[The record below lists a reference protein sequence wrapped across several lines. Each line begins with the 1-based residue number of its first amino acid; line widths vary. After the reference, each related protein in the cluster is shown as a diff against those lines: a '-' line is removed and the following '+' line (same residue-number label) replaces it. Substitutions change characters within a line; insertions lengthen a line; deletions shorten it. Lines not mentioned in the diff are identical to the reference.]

1 MKIVGRYIASVYLR
15 MLWLCIGAF
24 LAIYLV
30 IHFLEKIGRF
40 TAAHGAP
47 SSIILYFICKVPE
60 VIVQVIPMAVL
71 MATLLTLGLLSKSSE
86 ITAMRS
92 CGMSLPRIVAPILG
106 LALAASLLTFV
117 LGEFIVPRST
127 ERMKYIE
134 EVQIA
139 KKSPNTFFRQSNI
152 WYREAFLILRAH
164 LFDPPT
170 STLRGVTIW
179 LMGPGMQ
186 PVKRIEADQAA
197 FVNGGCLLK
206 DITCREIAAGSVAG
220 TTTAKETPLPINLR
234 VSDLKVIEKFSD
246 DMGFFELR
254 RYCKKLKRGG
264 YNPVRYVAQMHSR
277 ISLPF
282 SSLIMACLGIPFALR
297 GGRSSGIAVGI
308 GMSLG
313 IGFSYFFINAFVL
326 SYGQT
331 GVLPPLVAAWAANVI
346 FAAAGVWLA
355 MTVNR

>member
-1 MKIVGRYIASVYLR
+1 VTIVSRYIASVYLR

-40 TAAHGAP
+40 AAAHGTP
-47 SSIILYFICKVPE
+47 GSISLYFLCKIPE
-60 VIVQVIPMAVL
+60 VIVQVTPLAVL
-71 MATLLTLGLLSKSSE
+71 MATLLTLGLFAKSSE

-92 CGMSLPRIVAPILG
+92 SGISLLRIVAPILG
-106 LALAASLLTFV
+106 IALAASLLTFV
-117 LGEFIVPRST
+117 IGEVIVPRST

-170 STLRGVTIW
+170 CTLRGVTIW

-186 PVKRIEADQAA
+186 PVKRIEASQAV
-197 FVNGGCLLK
+197 FINGGCLLK
-206 DITCREIAAGSVAG
+206 NVTSRELVAGDVAG
-220 TTTAKETPLPINLR
+220 TTTAQEAPLPINLR

-282 SSLIMACLGIPFALR
+282 SSLIMAFLGIPFALR

-308 GMSLG
+308 GTSLG
-313 IGFSYFFINAFVL
+313 IGFCYFFINAFVL

-331 GVLPPLVAAWAANVI
+331 GVLPPFVAAWAANVI

>member
-1 MKIVGRYIASVYLR
+1 MKIVSRYVVSLYVR
-15 MLWLCIGAF
+15 MLWLCVSAF

-40 TAAHGAP
+40 TAAHGTPGPIA
-47 SSIILYFICKVPE
+47 LYFLCKIPE
-60 VIVQVIPMAVL
+60 VIVQVTPLAVL
-71 MATLLTLGLLSKSSE
+71 MSTLLTLGLLAKSSE

-92 CGMSLPRIVAPILG
+92 CGMSLPRIVAPIIG
-106 LALAASLLTFV
+106 VALTTSVLTFV
-117 LGEFIVPRST
+117 IGEFIVPRST
-127 ERMKYIE
+127 AQTKYIE

-170 STLRGVTIW
+170 RTLRGVTIW
-179 LMGPGMQ
+179 LIGPGMQ
-186 PVKRIEADQAA
+186 PVKRIEADQAG
-197 FVNGGCLLK
+197 FVPGGCMLK
-206 DITCREIAAGSVAG
+206 GVTTREITAGSVAS
-220 TTTAKETPLPINLR
+220 TTTAKEAPLPINLR

-254 RYCKKLKRGG
+254 RYCKKLKKGG
-264 YNPVRYVAQMHSR
+264 YDPMRYLAQMHSR

-282 SSLIMACLGIPFALR
+282 ASLIMACLGIPFALR

-313 IGFSYFFINAFVL
+313 IGFSYFIINAFVL
-326 SYGQT
+326 SFGQT
-331 GVLPPLVAAWAANVI
+331 GVLPPLVAAWAANII

>member
-1 MKIVGRYIASVYLR
+1 

-40 TAAHGAP
+40 TAAHGALGP
-47 SSIILYFICKVPE
+47 IALYFLCKVPE
-60 VIVQVIPMAVL
+60 VVVQVTPLSVL
-71 MATLLTLGLLSKSSE
+71 MATLLTLGILAKSSE

-92 CGMSLPRIVAPILG
+92 CGMSLSRIVAPILG
-106 LALAASLLTFV
+106 IALAASILTFV
-117 LGEFIVPRST
+117 IGEFIVPRSA

-134 EVQIA
+134 AVQIA

-170 STLRGVTIW
+170 RTLQGVTIW
-179 LMGPGMQ
+179 LLGPGMQ
-186 PVKRIEADQAA
+186 PVNRIEAAQAA
-197 FVNGGCLLK
+197 FISGGCLLK
-206 DITCREIAAGSVAG
+206 DVTSREIVAG
-220 TTTAKETPLPINLR
+220 NVASTTTAKETPLPINLQ

-254 RYCKKLKRGG
+254 RYCRKLKHGG
-264 YNPVRYVAQMHSR
+264 YNPTTYLAQMHSR

-282 SSLIMACLGIPFALR
+282 ASLIMAFLGIPFALR
-297 GGRSSGIAVGI
+297 GGRSSGITVGI
-308 GMSLG
+308 GLSLG
-313 IGFSYFFINAFVL
+313 IGFGYFFINAFVL
-326 SYGQT
+326 SYGQA
-331 GVLPPLVAAWAANVI
+331 GVLPPIIAAWAANVI
-346 FAAAGVWLA
+346 FAAAGIWLA